1 MFEWAYCLI
10 QLNVL
15 KKEGRVLKIIDKG
28 NTMSVTARF
37 ANVLFVSLL
46 LLSFSLN
53 AGIEIDAGY
62 EAVMEVQQTA
72 SSAKYDKEQGAI
84 DLVDEFAAAKDYKT
98 EPKKSVYFAR
108 AEASRNVSLA
118 DPNFLNIRELIATE
132 AILSAK
138 ADIIV
143 SRMTSASA
151 EEWIELA
158 GPSIQAQLEEVVA
171 VQKNAQIKLDA
182 QLESLQKEASALIEG
197 LDDALAQEAMGIT
210 WNDRGKRL
218 LDAIIQKLDESYDSS
233 AILEDK
239 RKRVENLKTRRDA
252 VIQRADE
259 LVLARKE
266 LERQVREIRG
276 DGSDKSG
283 SRFAIE
289 SKMPLFGAT
298 VVFQAEYFDEYE
310 NFSVAVLVA
319 WSPLLEGEARGILLR
334 DGRIEPRPTK
344 LSLDEWLD
352 KQNLATMVGP
362 RRYLSKDGS
371 DNFLGIAA
379 AEYNKRNLSTRR
391 RAELSAT
398 LSAQRM
404 AALSLTS
411 EVEVNRAKDQQG
423 INNNISEDRT
433 ELRYYEELSE
443 RVSQS
448 IEKVKVAGLEKRK
461 VIRAVHPSTG
471 KDIIV
476 VVANINSAMAVQSV
490 ELMADT
496 YALLRELNIDQ
507 SYLSGQTAGMREAAE
522 LGKNNSDAFEQGRS
536 EGTGSVVA
544 KTEANQA
551 ELSEP
556 PKQGAEDGAAQAEK
570 SKTGAWMGDTDV
582 DDPF

>member
-1 MFEWAYCLI
+1 M
-10 QLNVL
+10 
-15 KKEGRVLKIIDKG
+15 IDKERI
-28 NTMSVTARF
+28 MSVSARF
-37 ANVLFVSLL
+37 ANVFFGSLL
-46 LLSFSLN
+46 LLSFNLN
-53 AGIEIDAGY
+53 AGIEIDGGY
-62 EAVMEVQQTA
+62 EAVMDAQLTA
-72 SSAKYDKEQGAI
+72 SSAKFDEEKGAI
-84 DLVDEFAAAKDYKT
+84 DLVDEFAAAKGYTTDPQK
-98 EPKKSVYFAR
+98 PVYFAR
-108 AEASRNVSLA
+108 MEASRNVSLS

-143 SRMTSASA
+143 SRMTSASV

-171 VQKNAQIKLDA
+171 EQESAQIKLDS
-182 QLESLQKEASALIEG
+182 QLKSLQKEASTLIEG
-197 LDDALAQEAMGIT
+197 LDDALAQEAKGIT
-210 WNDRGKRL
+210 WDDRGKRL

-239 RKRVENLKTRRDA
+239 RKRVENLKKRRDA
-252 VIQRADE
+252 VTLQADE
-259 LVLARKE
+259 LVLARNE
-266 LERQVREIRG
+266 LERQVSEIRG

-289 SKMPLFGAT
+289 SNMPLFGAT

-310 NFSVAVLVA
+310 NFSVAVLMA
-319 WSPLLEGEARGILLR
+319 WSPKLEREARGILLR
-334 DGRIEPRPTK
+334 DGRVEPRPTK

-362 RRYLSKDGS
+362 RKYLAKDGS
-371 DNFLGIAA
+371 DNFLGISA
-379 AEYNKRNLSTRR
+379 AEYNKKNLSTRR

-404 AALSLTS
+404 ALLSLTS
-411 EVEVNRAKDQQG
+411 EVEVNRAKGQQG

-448 IEKVKVAGLEKRK
+448 IEKVDVAGLEKRK
-461 VIRAVHPSTG
+461 VIRAVHPSSG

-476 VVANINSAMAVQSV
+476 VVANINSAIAVQSA
-490 ELMADT
+490 ELMSDT
-496 YALLRELNIDQ
+496 YALLSELNIDQ

-522 LGKNNSDAFEQGRS
+522 RGKNNSDAFEQGRS
-536 EGTGSVVA
+536 VGNGSVAA

-551 ELSEP
+551 DLAEP
-556 PKQGAEDGAAQAEK
+556 SKQRAEDGSAQEEK
-570 SKTGAWMGDTDV
+570 GKTGAWMGDSDV